1 MSFSRKKLPTVMNQ
15 LAKFLNQNHISL
27 EVIIATIHRTPYKR
41 GSCKRGLIFSFTE
54 NTLLLNN
61 K

>member
-1 MSFSRKKLPTVMNQ
+1 MIFSHKKLPTVMNS
-15 LAKFLNQNHISL
+15 LATLLNRNHNINF

-41 GSCKRGLIFSFTE
+41 GCKRGLIYYEYS
-54 NTLLLNN
+54 LI